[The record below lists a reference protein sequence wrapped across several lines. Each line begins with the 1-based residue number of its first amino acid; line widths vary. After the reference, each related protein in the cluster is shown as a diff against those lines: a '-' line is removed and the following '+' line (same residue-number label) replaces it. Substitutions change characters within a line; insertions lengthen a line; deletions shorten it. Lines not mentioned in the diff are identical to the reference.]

1 MTERKK
7 KEIWN
12 FKEEFVYSRYRNKGY
27 DKFRKR

>member
-1 MTERKK
+1 MPEKKK
-7 KEIWN
+7 KEIWL

>member
-7 KEIWN
+7 KEIWT